1 MAEIYRSRPT
11 ASAREEITM
20 LQKPRGTRDFLPAEM
35 AQRRYIERRM
45 RTVAASFGYGEVV
58 TPMFEEQELFTVK
71 SGEGI
76 IGEMYAFE
84 DKGGRKIALRPE
96 VTAAVVRAYVN
107 EAQVAPKPLRWFY
120 FAECFRYERPQKGRY
135 RQFWQFGCELIGADS
150 AAADAEV
157 IALAFALL
165 KSSGV
170 RFVLKIGH
178 LSPMKHMLAGLD
190 AVEQKKVMAALD
202 KRDME
207 LLENTLAAIGHSD
220 LSAPLARLI
229 TAETLEEVWAV
240 TGDIPEKARIEETF
254 GYLKAQNIPFV
265 QNFGIARGLDYY
277 TGMVFEAFADNLGA
291 ENQILGGG
299 VYRLAHLFGGKDV
312 PSCGFAIGFDRV
324 MVSLGE
330 IQPETAPVVA
340 VVATPETRASA
351 YTAAAAFRS
360 SGITA
365 VMDLM
370 DRSFGAQLSSA
381 IKSGA
386 SYAVL
391 IGANEAAAGTVTLK
405 NLAAASQKEMPLA
418 DAVAEVVNGTC

>member
-1 MAEIYRSRPT
+1 
-11 ASAREEITM
+11 M

-35 AQRRYIERRM
+35 AQRRHIERRM
-45 RTVAASFGYGEVV
+45 RTIAQSYGYGEIQ
-58 TPMFEEQELFTVK
+58 TPMFEEQELFTLK

-107 EAQVAPKPLRWFY
+107 EAQVAPKPLRWYY

-157 IALAFALL
+157 IALAYELL

-178 LSPMKHMLAGLD
+178 LAPMKHMLRDLD
-190 AVEQKKVMAALD
+190 AGEQKKVMAALD
-202 KRDME
+202 KRDMD
-207 LLENTLAAIGHSD
+207 LLKTTLDAIGHPD
-220 LSAPLARLI
+220 LYEPLTTLI
-229 TAETLEEVWAV
+229 TAETLDQVWQV
-240 TGDIPEKARIEETF
+240 TGDIPEKSRIEETF
-254 GYLKAQNIPFV
+254 RYLTAQNIPFV

-277 TGMVFEAFADNLGA
+277 TGMVFEGFADNLGA

-330 IQPETAPVVA
+330 ITPDAAPVVA
-340 VVATPETRASA
+340 VVATPQTRTAA

-360 SGITA
+360 AGITV
-365 VMDLM
+365 VMDVM
-370 DRSFGAQLSSA
+370 DRSFGAQISSA
-381 IKSGA
+381 LKSGA
-386 SYAVL
+386 AYAAL
-391 IGANEAAAGTVTLK
+391 IGEKEAAAGTVTLK
-405 NLAAASQKEMPLA
+405 NLEQAAQQEMSLA
-418 DAVAEVVNGTC
+418 DAVAEVAGHGTC

>member
-1 MAEIYRSRPT
+1 
-11 ASAREEITM
+11 M

-35 AQRRYIERRM
+35 AQRRHIERRM
-45 RTVAASFGYGEVV
+45 RTIAQSFGYGEIQ
-58 TPMFEEQELFTVK
+58 TPMFEEQELFTLK

-107 EAQVAPKPLRWFY
+107 EAQVAPKPLRWYY

-157 IALAFALL
+157 IALAYELL

-178 LSPMKHMLAGLD
+178 LAPMKHMLRDLD
-190 AVEQKKVMAALD
+190 AGEQKKVMAALD
-202 KRDME
+202 KRDMD
-207 LLENTLAAIGHSD
+207 LLKTTLDAIEHPD
-220 LSAPLARLI
+220 LYDPLTTLI
-229 TAETLEEVWAV
+229 TAETLDQVWQA
-240 TGDIPEKARIEETF
+240 TGDIPEKSRIEETF
-254 GYLKAQNIPFV
+254 RYLTAQNIPFV

-277 TGMVFEAFADNLGA
+277 TGMVFEGFADNLGA

-330 IQPETAPVVA
+330 ITPDAAPVVA
-340 VVATPETRASA
+340 VVATPQTRTAA

-360 SGITA
+360 AGITV
-365 VMDLM
+365 VMDVM
-370 DRSFGAQLSSA
+370 DRSFGAQISSA
-381 IKSGA
+381 LKSGA
-386 SYAVL
+386 AYAAL
-391 IGANEAAAGTVTLK
+391 IGEKEAAAGTVTLK
-405 NLAAASQKEMPLA
+405 NLEQAAQQEMSLA
-418 DAVAEVVNGTC
+418 DAVAEVAGHGTC

>member
-1 MAEIYRSRPT
+1 
-11 ASAREEITM
+11 M

-35 AQRRYIERRM
+35 AQRRHIERRM
-45 RTVAASFGYGEVV
+45 RTIAQSFGYGEIQ
-58 TPMFEEQELFTVK
+58 TPMFEEQELFTLK

-107 EAQVAPKPLRWFY
+107 EAQVAPKPLRWYY

-157 IALAFALL
+157 IALAYELL

-178 LSPMKHMLAGLD
+178 LAPMKHMLQDLD
-190 AVEQKKVMAALD
+190 AGEQKKVMAALD
-202 KRDME
+202 KRDMD
-207 LLENTLAAIGHSD
+207 LLKTTLDAIDHPD
-220 LSAPLARLI
+220 LYEPLTTLI
-229 TAETLEEVWAV
+229 TAETLDQVWQV
-240 TGDIPEKARIEETF
+240 TGDIPEKSRIEETF
-254 GYLKAQNIPFV
+254 RYLTAQNIPFV

-277 TGMVFEAFADNLGA
+277 TGMVFEGFADNLGA

-330 IQPETAPVVA
+330 ITPDTAPVVA
-340 VVATPETRASA
+340 VVATPQTRTAA

-360 SGITA
+360 AGITV
-365 VMDLM
+365 VMDVM
-370 DRSFGAQLSSA
+370 DRSFGAQISSA
-381 IKSGA
+381 LKSGA
-386 SYAVL
+386 AYAAL
-391 IGANEAAAGTVTLK
+391 IGEKEAAAGTVTLK
-405 NLAAASQKEMPLA
+405 NLEQAAQQEMSLA
-418 DAVAEVVNGTC
+418 DAVAEVAGHGTC

>member
-1 MAEIYRSRPT
+1 
-11 ASAREEITM
+11 M

-35 AQRRYIERRM
+35 AQRRHIERRM
-45 RTVAASFGYGEVV
+45 RTIAQSFGYGEIQ
-58 TPMFEEQELFTVK
+58 TPMFEEQELFTLK

-107 EAQVAPKPLRWFY
+107 EAQVAPKPLRWYY

-157 IALAFALL
+157 IALAYELL

-178 LSPMKHMLAGLD
+178 LAPMKHMLQNLD
-190 AVEQKKVMAALD
+190 AGEQKKVMAALD
-202 KRDME
+202 KRDMD
-207 LLENTLAAIGHSD
+207 LLKTTLDAIGHPD
-220 LSAPLARLI
+220 LYDPLTTLI
-229 TAETLEEVWAV
+229 TAETLDQVWQV
-240 TGDIPEKARIEETF
+240 TGDIPEKSRIEETF
-254 GYLKAQNIPFV
+254 RYLTAQNIPFV

-277 TGMVFEAFADNLGA
+277 TGMVFEGFADNLGA

-312 PSCGFAIGFDRV
+312 PSCGFAIGFDRI

-330 IQPETAPVVA
+330 ITPDTAPVVA
-340 VVATPETRASA
+340 VIATPQTRTAA

-360 SGITA
+360 AGITV
-365 VMDLM
+365 VMDVM
-370 DRSFGAQLSSA
+370 DRSFGAQISSA
-381 IKSGA
+381 LKSGA
-386 SYAVL
+386 AYAAL
-391 IGANEAAAGTVTLK
+391 IGEKEAAAGTVTLK
-405 NLAAASQKEMPLA
+405 NLEQAAQQEMSLA
-418 DAVAEVVNGTC
+418 DAVAEVAGHGTC

>member
-1 MAEIYRSRPT
+1 
-11 ASAREEITM
+11 M

-35 AQRRYIERRM
+35 AQRRHIERRM
-45 RTVAASFGYGEVV
+45 RTIAQSFGYGEIQ
-58 TPMFEEQELFTVK
+58 TPMFEEQELFTLK

-107 EAQVAPKPLRWFY
+107 EAQVAPKPLRWYY

-157 IALAFALL
+157 IALAYELL

-178 LSPMKHMLAGLD
+178 LAPMKHMLQNLD
-190 AVEQKKVMAALD
+190 AGEQKKVMAALD
-202 KRDME
+202 KRDMD
-207 LLENTLAAIGHSD
+207 LLKTTLDAIEHPD
-220 LSAPLARLI
+220 LYEPLTTLI
-229 TAETLEEVWAV
+229 TAETLDQVWQV
-240 TGDIPEKARIEETF
+240 TGDIPEKSRIEETF
-254 GYLKAQNIPFV
+254 RYLTAQNIPFV

-277 TGMVFEAFADNLGA
+277 TGMVFEGFADNLGA

-330 IQPETAPVVA
+330 ITPDTAPVVA
-340 VVATPETRASA
+340 VVATPQTRTAA

-360 SGITA
+360 AGITV
-365 VMDLM
+365 VMDVM
-370 DRSFGAQLSSA
+370 DRSFGAQISSA
-381 IKSGA
+381 LKSGA
-386 SYAVL
+386 AYAAL
-391 IGANEAAAGTVTLK
+391 IGEKEAAAGTITLK
-405 NLAAASQKEMPLA
+405 NLEQAAQQEMSLA
-418 DAVAEVVNGTC
+418 DAVAEVAGHGTC

>member
-1 MAEIYRSRPT
+1 
-11 ASAREEITM
+11 M

-35 AQRRYIERRM
+35 AQRRHIERRM
-45 RTVAASFGYGEVV
+45 RTIAQSFGYGEIQ
-58 TPMFEEQELFTVK
+58 TPMFEEQELFTLK

-107 EAQVAPKPLRWFY
+107 EAQVAPKPLRWYY

-157 IALAFALL
+157 IALAYELL

-178 LSPMKHMLAGLD
+178 LAPMKHMLRDLD
-190 AVEQKKVMAALD
+190 AGEQKKVMAALD
-202 KRDME
+202 KRDMD
-207 LLENTLAAIGHSD
+207 LLKTTLDAIDHPD
-220 LSAPLARLI
+220 LYDPLTTLI
-229 TAETLEEVWAV
+229 TAETLDQVWQV
-240 TGDIPEKARIEETF
+240 TGDIPEKSRIEETF
-254 GYLKAQNIPFV
+254 RYLTAQNIPFV

-277 TGMVFEAFADNLGA
+277 TGMVFEGFADNLGA

-330 IQPETAPVVA
+330 ITPDTAPVVA
-340 VVATPETRASA
+340 VVATPQTRTAA

-360 SGITA
+360 AGITV
-365 VMDLM
+365 VMDVM
-370 DRSFGAQLSSA
+370 DRSFGAQISSA
-381 IKSGA
+381 LKSGA
-386 SYAVL
+386 AYAAL
-391 IGANEAAAGTVTLK
+391 IGEKEAAAGTITLK
-405 NLAAASQKEMPLA
+405 NLEQAAQQEMSLA
-418 DAVAEVVNGTC
+418 DAVAEVAGHGTC

>member
-1 MAEIYRSRPT
+1 
-11 ASAREEITM
+11 M

-35 AQRRYIERRM
+35 AQRRHIERRM
-45 RTVAASFGYGEVV
+45 RTIAQSFGYGEIQ
-58 TPMFEEQELFTVK
+58 TPMFEEQELFTLK

-107 EAQVAPKPLRWFY
+107 EAQVAPKPLRWYY

-157 IALAFALL
+157 IALAYELL

-178 LSPMKHMLAGLD
+178 LAPMKHMLRDLD
-190 AVEQKKVMAALD
+190 AGEQKKVMAALD
-202 KRDME
+202 KRDMD
-207 LLENTLAAIGHSD
+207 LLKTTLDAIDHPD
-220 LSAPLARLI
+220 LYDPLTTLI
-229 TAETLEEVWAV
+229 TAETLDQVWQV
-240 TGDIPEKARIEETF
+240 TGDIPEKSRIEETF
-254 GYLKAQNIPFV
+254 RYLTAQNIPFV

-277 TGMVFEAFADNLGA
+277 TGMVFEGFADNLGA

-330 IQPETAPVVA
+330 ITPDAAPVVA
-340 VVATPETRASA
+340 VVATPQTRTAA

-360 SGITA
+360 AGITV
-365 VMDLM
+365 VMDVM
-370 DRSFGAQLSSA
+370 DRSFGAQISSA
-381 IKSGA
+381 LKSGA
-386 SYAVL
+386 AYAAL
-391 IGANEAAAGTVTLK
+391 IGEKEAAAGTVTLK
-405 NLAAASQKEMPLA
+405 NLEQAAQQEMSLA
-418 DAVAEVVNGTC
+418 DAVAEVAAHGTC

>member
-1 MAEIYRSRPT
+1 
-11 ASAREEITM
+11 M

-45 RTVAASFGYGEVV
+45 RTVARSFGYGEVQ
-58 TPMFEEQELFTVK
+58 TPMFEELELFTLK

-96 VTAAVVRAYVN
+96 ITAAVVRAYVN

-157 IALAFALL
+157 IALAYELL

-170 RFVLKIGH
+170 RFILKIGH
-178 LSPMKHMLAGLD
+178 LAPMKHMLAGLD

-202 KRDME
+202 KRDTD
-207 LLENTLAAIGHSD
+207 LLETTLAAIGHPD
-220 LSAPLARLI
+220 LFEPLVRLI
-229 TAETLEEVWAV
+229 TAATLNEVWDV
-240 TGDIPEKARIEETF
+240 TGDIPEKERIEETF
-254 GYLKAQNIPFV
+254 RYLAAQNIPFV

-330 IQPETAPVVA
+330 IVPEAAPVVA
-340 VVATPETRASA
+340 VVATPGTRAAA
-351 YTAAAAFRS
+351 YAAAAAFRAA
-360 SGITA
+360 GITV
-365 VMDLM
+365 VMDVM

-381 IKSGA
+381 LKSGA
-386 SYAVL
+386 SYAAL
-391 IGANEAAAGTVTLK
+391 IGEKEAAAGTVTLK
-405 NLAAASQKEMPLA
+405 NLAQAAQKEMNLT
-418 DAVAEVVNGTC
+418 DAVDEVANGSC

>member
-1 MAEIYRSRPT
+1 
-11 ASAREEITM
+11 M

-35 AQRRYIERRM
+35 AQRRHIERRM
-45 RTVAASFGYGEVV
+45 RTIAQSFGYGEIQ
-58 TPMFEEQELFTVK
+58 TPMFEEQELFTLK

-107 EAQVAPKPLRWFY
+107 EAQVAPKPLRWYY

-157 IALAFALL
+157 IALAYELL

-178 LSPMKHMLAGLD
+178 LAPMKHMLQNLD
-190 AVEQKKVMAALD
+190 AGEQKKVMAALD
-202 KRDME
+202 KRDMD
-207 LLENTLAAIGHSD
+207 LLKTTLDAIGHPD
-220 LSAPLARLI
+220 LYDPLTTLI
-229 TAETLEEVWAV
+229 TAETLDQVWQV
-240 TGDIPEKARIEETF
+240 TGDIPEKSRIEETF
-254 GYLKAQNIPFV
+254 RYLTAQNIPFV

-277 TGMVFEAFADNLGA
+277 TGMVFEGFADNLGA

-330 IQPETAPVVA
+330 ITPDAAPVVA
-340 VVATPETRASA
+340 VVAPPQTRTAA

-360 SGITA
+360 AGITV
-365 VMDLM
+365 VMDVM
-370 DRSFGAQLSSA
+370 DRSFGAQISSA
-381 IKSGA
+381 LKSGA
-386 SYAVL
+386 AYAAL
-391 IGANEAAAGTVTLK
+391 IGEKEAAAGTITLK
-405 NLAAASQKEMPLA
+405 NLEQAAQQEMSLA
-418 DAVAEVVNGTC
+418 DAVAEVAAHGTC

>member
-1 MAEIYRSRPT
+1 
-11 ASAREEITM
+11 M

-35 AQRRYIERRM
+35 AQRRHIERRM
-45 RTVAASFGYGEVV
+45 RTIAQSFGYGEIQ
-58 TPMFEEQELFTVK
+58 TPMFEEQELFTLK

-107 EAQVAPKPLRWFY
+107 EAQVAPKPLRWYY

-157 IALAFALL
+157 IALAYELL

-178 LSPMKHMLAGLD
+178 LAPMKHMLQNLD
-190 AVEQKKVMAALD
+190 AGEQKKVMAALD
-202 KRDME
+202 KRDMD
-207 LLENTLAAIGHSD
+207 LLKTTLDAIGHPD
-220 LSAPLARLI
+220 LYEPLTTLI
-229 TAETLEEVWAV
+229 TAETLDQVWQV
-240 TGDIPEKARIEETF
+240 TGDIPEKSRIEETF
-254 GYLKAQNIPFV
+254 RYLTAQNIPFV

-277 TGMVFEAFADNLGA
+277 TGMVFEGFADNLGA

-330 IQPETAPVVA
+330 ITPDAAPVVA
-340 VVATPETRASA
+340 VVATPQTRTAA

-360 SGITA
+360 AGITV
-365 VMDLM
+365 VMDVM
-370 DRSFGAQLSSA
+370 DRSFGAQISSA
-381 IKSGA
+381 LKSGA
-386 SYAVL
+386 AYAAL
-391 IGANEAAAGTVTLK
+391 IGEKEAAAGTVTLK
-405 NLAAASQKEMPLA
+405 NLEQAAQQEMSLA
-418 DAVAEVVNGTC
+418 DAVAEVAGHGTC

>member
-1 MAEIYRSRPT
+1 
-11 ASAREEITM
+11 M

-35 AQRRYIERRM
+35 AQRRHIERRM
-45 RTVAASFGYGEVV
+45 RTIAQSFGYGEIQ
-58 TPMFEEQELFTVK
+58 TPMFEEQELFTLK

-107 EAQVAPKPLRWFY
+107 EAQVAPKPLRWYY

-157 IALAFALL
+157 IALAYELL

-178 LSPMKHMLAGLD
+178 LAPMKHMLRDLD
-190 AVEQKKVMAALD
+190 AGEQKKVMAALD
-202 KRDME
+202 KRDMD
-207 LLENTLAAIGHSD
+207 LLKTTLDAIDHPD
-220 LSAPLARLI
+220 LYEPLTTLI
-229 TAETLEEVWAV
+229 TAETLDQVWQV
-240 TGDIPEKARIEETF
+240 TGDIPEKSRIEETF
-254 GYLKAQNIPFV
+254 RYLTAQNIPFV

-277 TGMVFEAFADNLGA
+277 TGMVFEGFADNLGA

-330 IQPETAPVVA
+330 ITPDTAPVVA
-340 VVATPETRASA
+340 VVATPQTRTAA

-360 SGITA
+360 AGITV
-365 VMDLM
+365 VMDVM
-370 DRSFGAQLSSA
+370 DRSFGAQISSA
-381 IKSGA
+381 LKSGA
-386 SYAVL
+386 AYAAL
-391 IGANEAAAGTVTLK
+391 IGEKEAAAGTVTLK
-405 NLAAASQKEMPLA
+405 NLEQAAQQEMSLA
-418 DAVAEVVNGTC
+418 DAVAEVAGHGTC

>member
-1 MAEIYRSRPT
+1 
-11 ASAREEITM
+11 M

-35 AQRRYIERRM
+35 AQRRHIERRM
-45 RTVAASFGYGEVV
+45 RTIAQSFGYGEIQ
-58 TPMFEEQELFTVK
+58 TPMFEEQELFTLK

-107 EAQVAPKPLRWFY
+107 EAQVAPKPLRWYY

-157 IALAFALL
+157 IALAYELL

-178 LSPMKHMLAGLD
+178 LAPMKHMLRDLD
-190 AVEQKKVMAALD
+190 AGEQKKVMAALD
-202 KRDME
+202 KRDMD
-207 LLENTLAAIGHSD
+207 LLKTTLDAIEHPD
-220 LSAPLARLI
+220 LYDPLITLI
-229 TAETLEEVWAV
+229 TAETLDQVWQV
-240 TGDIPEKARIEETF
+240 TGDIPEKSRIEETF
-254 GYLKAQNIPFV
+254 RYLTAQNIPFV

-277 TGMVFEAFADNLGA
+277 TGMVFEGFADNLGA

-330 IQPETAPVVA
+330 ITPDTAPVVA
-340 VVATPETRASA
+340 VVATPQTRTAA

-360 SGITA
+360 AGITV
-365 VMDLM
+365 VMDVM
-370 DRSFGAQLSSA
+370 DRSFGAQISSA
-381 IKSGA
+381 LKSGA
-386 SYAVL
+386 AYAAL
-391 IGANEAAAGTVTLK
+391 IGEKEAAAGTVTLK
-405 NLAAASQKEMPLA
+405 NLEQAAQQEMSLA
-418 DAVAEVVNGTC
+418 DAVAEVAGHGTC

>member
-1 MAEIYRSRPT
+1 
-11 ASAREEITM
+11 M

-35 AQRRYIERRM
+35 AQRRHIERRM
-45 RTVAASFGYGEVV
+45 RTIAQSYGYGEIQ
-58 TPMFEEQELFTVK
+58 TPMFEEQELFTLK

-107 EAQVAPKPLRWFY
+107 EAQVAPKPLRWYY

-157 IALAFALL
+157 IALAYELL

-178 LSPMKHMLAGLD
+178 LAPMKHMLRDLD
-190 AVEQKKVMAALD
+190 AGEQKKVMAALD
-202 KRDME
+202 KRDMD
-207 LLENTLAAIGHSD
+207 LLKTTLDAIGHPD
-220 LSAPLARLI
+220 LYEPLTTLI
-229 TAETLEEVWAV
+229 TAETLDQVWQV
-240 TGDIPEKARIEETF
+240 TGDIPEKSRIEETF
-254 GYLKAQNIPFV
+254 RYLTAQNIPFV

-277 TGMVFEAFADNLGA
+277 TGMVFEGFADNLGA

-330 IQPETAPVVA
+330 ITPDAAPVVA
-340 VVATPETRASA
+340 VVATPQTRTAA
-351 YTAAAAFRS
+351 YTAATAFRS
-360 SGITA
+360 AGITV
-365 VMDLM
+365 VMDVM
-370 DRSFGAQLSSA
+370 DRSFGAQISSA
-381 IKSGA
+381 LKSGA
-386 SYAVL
+386 AYAAL
-391 IGANEAAAGTVTLK
+391 IGEKEAAAGTVTLK
-405 NLAAASQKEMPLA
+405 NLEQAAQQEMSLA
-418 DAVAEVVNGTC
+418 DAVAEVAGHGTC

>member
-1 MAEIYRSRPT
+1 
-11 ASAREEITM
+11 M

-35 AQRRYIERRM
+35 AQRRHIERRM
-45 RTVAASFGYGEVV
+45 RTIAQSFGYGEIQ
-58 TPMFEEQELFTVK
+58 TPMFEEQELFTLK

-107 EAQVAPKPLRWFY
+107 EAQVAPKPLRWYY

-157 IALAFALL
+157 IALAYELL

-178 LSPMKHMLAGLD
+178 LAPMKHMLRDLD
-190 AVEQKKVMAALD
+190 AGEQKKVMTALD
-202 KRDME
+202 KRDMD
-207 LLENTLAAIGHSD
+207 LLKTTLDAIGHPD
-220 LSAPLARLI
+220 LYDPLTTLI
-229 TAETLEEVWAV
+229 TAETLDQVWQV
-240 TGDIPEKARIEETF
+240 TGDIPEKSRIEETF
-254 GYLKAQNIPFV
+254 RYLTAQNIPFV

-277 TGMVFEAFADNLGA
+277 TGMVFEGFADNLGA

-330 IQPETAPVVA
+330 ITPDAAPVVA
-340 VVATPETRASA
+340 VVATPQTRTAA

-360 SGITA
+360 AGITV
-365 VMDLM
+365 VMDVM
-370 DRSFGAQLSSA
+370 DRSFGAQISSA
-381 IKSGA
+381 LKSGA
-386 SYAVL
+386 AYAAL
-391 IGANEAAAGTVTLK
+391 IGEKEAAAGTVTLK
-405 NLAAASQKEMPLA
+405 NLEQAAQQEMSLA
-418 DAVAEVVNGTC
+418 DAVAEVAAHGTC

>member
-1 MAEIYRSRPT
+1 
-11 ASAREEITM
+11 M

-35 AQRRYIERRM
+35 AQRRHIERRM
-45 RTVAASFGYGEVV
+45 RTIAQSYGYGEIQ
-58 TPMFEEQELFTVK
+58 TPMFEEQELFTLK

-107 EAQVAPKPLRWFY
+107 EAQVAPKPLRWYY

-157 IALAFALL
+157 IALAYELL

-178 LSPMKHMLAGLD
+178 LAPMKHMLRDLD
-190 AVEQKKVMAALD
+190 AGEQKKVMAALD
-202 KRDME
+202 KRDMD
-207 LLENTLAAIGHSD
+207 LLKTTLDAIEHPD
-220 LSAPLARLI
+220 LYEPLTTLI
-229 TAETLEEVWAV
+229 TAETLDQVWQV
-240 TGDIPEKARIEETF
+240 TGDIPEKSRIEETF
-254 GYLKAQNIPFV
+254 RYLTAQNIPFV

-277 TGMVFEAFADNLGA
+277 TGMVFEGFADNLGA

-330 IQPETAPVVA
+330 ITPDAAPVVA
-340 VVATPETRASA
+340 VVATPQTRTAA

-360 SGITA
+360 AGITV
-365 VMDLM
+365 VMDVM
-370 DRSFGAQLSSA
+370 DRSFGAQISSA
-381 IKSGA
+381 LKSGA
-386 SYAVL
+386 AYAAL
-391 IGANEAAAGTVTLK
+391 IGEKEAAAGTITLK
-405 NLAAASQKEMPLA
+405 NLEQAAQQEMSLA
-418 DAVAEVVNGTC
+418 DAVAEVAGHGTC

>member
-1 MAEIYRSRPT
+1 
-11 ASAREEITM
+11 M

-35 AQRRYIERRM
+35 AQRRHIERRM
-45 RTVAASFGYGEVV
+45 RTIAQSFGYGEIQ
-58 TPMFEEQELFTVK
+58 TPMFEEQELFTLK

-107 EAQVAPKPLRWFY
+107 EAQVAPKPLRWYY

-157 IALAFALL
+157 IALAYELL

-170 RFVLKIGH
+170 RFILKIGH
-178 LSPMKHMLAGLD
+178 LAPMKHMLRDLD
-190 AVEQKKVMAALD
+190 AGEQKKVMAALD
-202 KRDME
+202 KRDMD
-207 LLENTLAAIGHSD
+207 LLKTTLDAIDHPD
-220 LSAPLARLI
+220 LYEPLTTLI
-229 TAETLEEVWAV
+229 TAETLDQVWQV
-240 TGDIPEKARIEETF
+240 TGDIPEKSRIEETF
-254 GYLKAQNIPFV
+254 RYLTAQNIPFV

-277 TGMVFEAFADNLGA
+277 TGMVFEGFADNLGA

-330 IQPETAPVVA
+330 ITPDAAPVVA
-340 VVATPETRASA
+340 VVATPQTRTAA

-360 SGITA
+360 AGITV
-365 VMDLM
+365 VMDVM
-370 DRSFGAQLSSA
+370 DRSFGAQISSA
-381 IKSGA
+381 LKSGA
-386 SYAVL
+386 AYAAL
-391 IGANEAAAGTVTLK
+391 IGEKEAAAGTVTLK
-405 NLAAASQKEMPLA
+405 NLEQAAQQEMSLA
-418 DAVAEVVNGTC
+418 DAVAEVAGHGTC

>member
-1 MAEIYRSRPT
+1 
-11 ASAREEITM
+11 M

-35 AQRRYIERRM
+35 AQRRHIERRM
-45 RTVAASFGYGEVV
+45 RTIAQSFGYGEIQ
-58 TPMFEEQELFTVK
+58 TPMFEEQELFTLK

-107 EAQVAPKPLRWFY
+107 EAQVAPKPLRWYY

-157 IALAFALL
+157 IALAYELL

-178 LSPMKHMLAGLD
+178 LAPMKHMLRDLD
-190 AVEQKKVMAALD
+190 AGEQKKVMAALD
-202 KRDME
+202 KRDMD
-207 LLENTLAAIGHSD
+207 LLKTTLDAIGHPD
-220 LSAPLARLI
+220 LYEPLTTLI
-229 TAETLEEVWAV
+229 TAETLDQVWQV
-240 TGDIPEKARIEETF
+240 TGDIPEKSRIEETF
-254 GYLKAQNIPFV
+254 RYLTAQNIPFV

-277 TGMVFEAFADNLGA
+277 TGMVFEGFADNLGA

-330 IQPETAPVVA
+330 ITPDTAPVVA
-340 VVATPETRASA
+340 VVATPQTRTAA
-351 YTAAAAFRS
+351 YTTAAAFRS
-360 SGITA
+360 AGITV
-365 VMDLM
+365 VMDVM
-370 DRSFGAQLSSA
+370 DRSFGAQISSA
-381 IKSGA
+381 LKSGA
-386 SYAVL
+386 AYAAL
-391 IGANEAAAGTVTLK
+391 IGEKEAAAGTITLK
-405 NLAAASQKEMPLA
+405 NLEQAAQQEMSLA
-418 DAVAEVVNGTC
+418 DAVAEVAGHGTC

>member
-1 MAEIYRSRPT
+1 
-11 ASAREEITM
+11 M

-35 AQRRYIERRM
+35 AQRRHIERRM
-45 RTVAASFGYGEVV
+45 RTIAQSFGYGEIQ
-58 TPMFEEQELFTVK
+58 TPMFEEQELFTLK

-107 EAQVAPKPLRWFY
+107 EAQVAPKPLRWYY

-157 IALAFALL
+157 IALAYELL

-178 LSPMKHMLAGLD
+178 LAPMKHMLRDLD
-190 AVEQKKVMAALD
+190 AGEQKKVMAALD
-202 KRDME
+202 KRDMD
-207 LLENTLAAIGHSD
+207 LLKTTLDAIGHPD
-220 LSAPLARLI
+220 LYDPLITLI
-229 TAETLEEVWAV
+229 TAETLDQVWQV
-240 TGDIPEKARIEETF
+240 TGDIPEKSRIEETF
-254 GYLKAQNIPFV
+254 RYLTAQNIPFV

-277 TGMVFEAFADNLGA
+277 TGMVFEGFADNLGA

-330 IQPETAPVVA
+330 ITPDAAPVVA
-340 VVATPETRASA
+340 VVATPQTRTAA

-360 SGITA
+360 AGITV
-365 VMDLM
+365 VMDVM
-370 DRSFGAQLSSA
+370 DRSFGAQISSA
-381 IKSGA
+381 LKSGA
-386 SYAVL
+386 AYAAL
-391 IGANEAAAGTVTLK
+391 IGEKEAAAGTITLK
-405 NLAAASQKEMPLA
+405 NLEQAAQQEMSLA
-418 DAVAEVVNGTC
+418 DAVAEVAGHGTC

>member
-1 MAEIYRSRPT
+1 
-11 ASAREEITM
+11 M
-20 LQKPRGTRDFLPAEM
+20 LQKPRGTRDFLPAQM
-35 AQRRYIERRM
+35 GGGGSIEDRM
-45 RTVAASFGYGEVV
+45 RSIAQSVGYGES
-58 TPMFEEQELFTVK
+58 PAPSGGEQELCTQQA
-71 SGEGI
+71 GEGI
-76 IGEMYAFE
+76 VGEMYAFE

-107 EAQVAPKPLRWFY
+107 EAQVAPKPLRWYY

-157 IALAFALL
+157 IALAYELL

-178 LSPMKHMLAGLD
+178 LAPMKHMLRDLD
-190 AVEQKKVMAALD
+190 AGEQKKVMAALD
-202 KRDME
+202 KRDMD
-207 LLENTLAAIGHSD
+207 LLKTTLDAIEHPD
-220 LSAPLARLI
+220 LYEPLTTLI
-229 TAETLEEVWAV
+229 TAETLDQVWQV
-240 TGDIPEKARIEETF
+240 TGDIPEKSRIEETF
-254 GYLKAQNIPFV
+254 RYLTAQNIPFV

-277 TGMVFEAFADNLGA
+277 TGMVFEGFADNLGA

-330 IQPETAPVVA
+330 ITPDAAPVVA
-340 VVATPETRASA
+340 VVATPQTRTAA

-360 SGITA
+360 AGITV
-365 VMDLM
+365 VMDVM
-370 DRSFGAQLSSA
+370 DRSFGAQISSA
-381 IKSGA
+381 LKSGA
-386 SYAVL
+386 AYAAL
-391 IGANEAAAGTVTLK
+391 IGKKEAAAGTITLK
-405 NLAAASQKEMPLA
+405 NLEQAAQQEMSLA
-418 DAVAEVVNGTC
+418 DAVAEVAGHGTC

>member
-1 MAEIYRSRPT
+1 
-11 ASAREEITM
+11 M

-35 AQRRYIERRM
+35 AQRRHIERRM
-45 RTVAASFGYGEVV
+45 RTIAQSFGYGEIQ
-58 TPMFEEQELFTVK
+58 TPMFEEQELFTLK

-107 EAQVAPKPLRWFY
+107 EAQVAPKPLRWYY

-157 IALAFALL
+157 IALAYELL

-178 LSPMKHMLAGLD
+178 LAPMKHMLQNLD
-190 AVEQKKVMAALD
+190 AGEQKKVMAALD
-202 KRDME
+202 KRDMD
-207 LLENTLAAIGHSD
+207 LLKTTLDAIGHPD
-220 LSAPLARLI
+220 LYNPLTTLI
-229 TAETLEEVWAV
+229 TAETLDQVWQV
-240 TGDIPEKARIEETF
+240 TGDIPEKSRIEETF
-254 GYLKAQNIPFV
+254 RYLTAQNIPFV

-277 TGMVFEAFADNLGA
+277 TGMVFEGFADNLGA

-330 IQPETAPVVA
+330 ITPNAAPVVA
-340 VVATPETRASA
+340 VVATPQTRTAA

-360 SGITA
+360 AGITV
-365 VMDLM
+365 VMDVM
-370 DRSFGAQLSSA
+370 DRSFGAQISSA
-381 IKSGA
+381 LKSGA
-386 SYAVL
+386 AYAAL
-391 IGANEAAAGTVTLK
+391 IGEKEAAAGTVTLK
-405 NLAAASQKEMPLA
+405 NLEQAAQQEMSLA
-418 DAVAEVVNGTC
+418 DAVAEVAGHGTC

>member
-1 MAEIYRSRPT
+1 
-11 ASAREEITM
+11 M

-35 AQRRYIERRM
+35 AQRRHIERRM
-45 RTVAASFGYGEVV
+45 RTIAQSFGYGEIQ
-58 TPMFEEQELFTVK
+58 TPMFEEQELFTLK

-107 EAQVAPKPLRWFY
+107 EAQVAPKPLRWYY

-157 IALAFALL
+157 IALAYELL

-178 LSPMKHMLAGLD
+178 LAPMKHMLRDLD
-190 AVEQKKVMAALD
+190 AGEQKKVMAALD
-202 KRDME
+202 KRDMD
-207 LLENTLAAIGHSD
+207 LLKTTLDAIDHPD
-220 LSAPLARLI
+220 LYEPLTTLI
-229 TAETLEEVWAV
+229 TAETLDQVWQV
-240 TGDIPEKARIEETF
+240 TGDIPEKSRIEETF
-254 GYLKAQNIPFV
+254 RYLTAQNIPFV

-277 TGMVFEAFADNLGA
+277 TGMVFEGFADNLGA

-330 IQPETAPVVA
+330 ITPDAAPVVA
-340 VVATPETRASA
+340 VVATPQTRTAA

-360 SGITA
+360 AGITV
-365 VMDLM
+365 VMDVM
-370 DRSFGAQLSSA
+370 DRSFGAQISSA
-381 IKSGA
+381 LKSGA
-386 SYAVL
+386 AYAAL
-391 IGANEAAAGTVTLK
+391 IGEKEAAAGTVTLK
-405 NLAAASQKEMPLA
+405 NLEQAAQQEMSLA
-418 DAVAEVVNGTC
+418 DAVAEVAGHGTC

>member
-1 MAEIYRSRPT
+1 
-11 ASAREEITM
+11 M

-35 AQRRYIERRM
+35 AQRRHIERRM
-45 RTVAASFGYGEVV
+45 RTIAQSFGYGEIQ
-58 TPMFEEQELFTVK
+58 TPMFEEQELFTLK

-107 EAQVAPKPLRWFY
+107 EAQVAPKPLRWYY

-157 IALAFALL
+157 IALAYELL

-178 LSPMKHMLAGLD
+178 LAPMKHMLQNLD
-190 AVEQKKVMAALD
+190 AGEQKKVMAALD
-202 KRDME
+202 KRDMD
-207 LLENTLAAIGHSD
+207 LLKTTLDAIGHPD
-220 LSAPLARLI
+220 LYEPLTTLI
-229 TAETLEEVWAV
+229 TAETLDQVWQV
-240 TGDIPEKARIEETF
+240 TGDIPEKSRIEETF
-254 GYLKAQNIPFV
+254 RYLTAQNIPFV

-277 TGMVFEAFADNLGA
+277 TGMVFEGFADNLGA

-330 IQPETAPVVA
+330 ITPDAAPVVA
-340 VVATPETRASA
+340 VVATPQTRTAA

-360 SGITA
+360 AGITV
-365 VMDLM
+365 VMDVM
-370 DRSFGAQLSSA
+370 DRSFGAQISSA
-381 IKSGA
+381 LKSGA
-386 SYAVL
+386 AYAAL
-391 IGANEAAAGTVTLK
+391 IGEKEAAAGTITLK
-405 NLAAASQKEMPLA
+405 NLEQAAQQEMSLA
-418 DAVAEVVNGTC
+418 DAVAEVAGHGTC

>member
-1 MAEIYRSRPT
+1 
-11 ASAREEITM
+11 M

-35 AQRRYIERRM
+35 AQRRHIERRM
-45 RTVAASFGYGEVV
+45 RTIAQSFGYGEIQ
-58 TPMFEEQELFTVK
+58 TPMFEAQELFTLK

-107 EAQVAPKPLRWFY
+107 EAQVAPKPLRWYY

-157 IALAFALL
+157 IALAYELL

-178 LSPMKHMLAGLD
+178 LAPMKHMLQNLD
-190 AVEQKKVMAALD
+190 AGEQKKVMAALD
-202 KRDME
+202 KRDMD
-207 LLENTLAAIGHSD
+207 LLKTTLDAIGHPD
-220 LSAPLARLI
+220 LYDPLTTLI
-229 TAETLEEVWAV
+229 TAETLDQVWQV
-240 TGDIPEKARIEETF
+240 TGDIPEKSRIEETF
-254 GYLKAQNIPFV
+254 RYLTAQNIPFV

-277 TGMVFEAFADNLGA
+277 TAMVFEGFADNLGA

-330 IQPETAPVVA
+330 ITPDAAPVVA
-340 VVATPETRASA
+340 VVATPQTRTAA

-360 SGITA
+360 AGITV
-365 VMDLM
+365 VMDVM
-370 DRSFGAQLSSA
+370 DRSFGAQISSA
-381 IKSGA
+381 LKSGA
-386 SYAVL
+386 AYAAL
-391 IGANEAAAGTVTLK
+391 IGEKEAAAGTVTLK
-405 NLAAASQKEMPLA
+405 NLEQAAQQEMSLA
-418 DAVAEVVNGTC
+418 DAVAEVAGHGTC

>member
-1 MAEIYRSRPT
+1 
-11 ASAREEITM
+11 M

-35 AQRRYIERRM
+35 AQRRHIERRM
-45 RTVAASFGYGEVV
+45 RTIAQSFGYGEIQ
-58 TPMFEEQELFTVK
+58 TPMFEEQDLFTLK

-107 EAQVAPKPLRWFY
+107 EAQVAPKPLRWYY

-157 IALAFALL
+157 IALAYELL

-178 LSPMKHMLAGLD
+178 LAPMKHMLRDLD
-190 AVEQKKVMAALD
+190 AGEQKKVMAALD
-202 KRDME
+202 KRDMD
-207 LLENTLAAIGHSD
+207 LLKTTLDAIGHPD
-220 LSAPLARLI
+220 LYEPLTTLI
-229 TAETLEEVWAV
+229 TAETLDQVWQV
-240 TGDIPEKARIEETF
+240 TGDIPEKSRIEETF
-254 GYLKAQNIPFV
+254 RYLTAQNIPFV

-277 TGMVFEAFADNLGA
+277 TGMVFEGFADNLGA

-330 IQPETAPVVA
+330 ITPDAAPVVA
-340 VVATPETRASA
+340 VVATPQTRTAA

-360 SGITA
+360 AGITV
-365 VMDLM
+365 VMDVM
-370 DRSFGAQLSSA
+370 DRSFGAQISSA
-381 IKSGA
+381 LKSGA
-386 SYAVL
+386 AYAAL
-391 IGANEAAAGTVTLK
+391 IGEKEAAAGTVTLK
-405 NLAAASQKEMPLA
+405 NLEQAAQQEMSLA
-418 DAVAEVVNGTC
+418 DAVAEVAGHGTC

>member
-1 MAEIYRSRPT
+1 
-11 ASAREEITM
+11 M

-35 AQRRYIERRM
+35 AQRRHIERRM
-45 RTVAASFGYGEVV
+45 RTIAQSYGYGEIQ
-58 TPMFEEQELFTVK
+58 TPMFEEQELFTLK

-107 EAQVAPKPLRWFY
+107 EAQVAPKPLRWYY

-157 IALAFALL
+157 IALAYELL

-178 LSPMKHMLAGLD
+178 LAPMKHMLRDLD
-190 AVEQKKVMAALD
+190 AGEQKKVMAALD
-202 KRDME
+202 KRDMD
-207 LLENTLAAIGHSD
+207 LLKTTLDAIEHPD
-220 LSAPLARLI
+220 LYDPLTTLI
-229 TAETLEEVWAV
+229 TAETLDQVWQV
-240 TGDIPEKARIEETF
+240 TGDIPEKSRIEETF
-254 GYLKAQNIPFV
+254 RYLTAQNIPFV

-277 TGMVFEAFADNLGA
+277 TGMVFEGFADNLGA

-330 IQPETAPVVA
+330 ITPDAAPVVA
-340 VVATPETRASA
+340 VVATPQTRTAA

-360 SGITA
+360 AGITV
-365 VMDLM
+365 VMDVM
-370 DRSFGAQLSSA
+370 DRSFGAQISSA
-381 IKSGA
+381 LKSGA
-386 SYAVL
+386 AYAAL
-391 IGANEAAAGTVTLK
+391 IGEKEAAAGTITLK
-405 NLAAASQKEMPLA
+405 NLEQAAQQEMSLA
-418 DAVAEVVNGTC
+418 DAVAEVAGHGTC

>member
-1 MAEIYRSRPT
+1 
-11 ASAREEITM
+11 M

-35 AQRRYIERRM
+35 AQRRHIERRM
-45 RTVAASFGYGEVV
+45 RTIAQSFGYGEIQ
-58 TPMFEEQELFTVK
+58 TPMFEEQELFTLK

-107 EAQVAPKPLRWFY
+107 EAQVAPKPLRWYY

-157 IALAFALL
+157 IALAYELL

-178 LSPMKHMLAGLD
+178 LAPMKHMLRDLD
-190 AVEQKKVMAALD
+190 AGEQKKVMAALD
-202 KRDME
+202 KRDVD
-207 LLENTLAAIGHSD
+207 LLKTTLDAIDHPD
-220 LSAPLARLI
+220 LYDPLTTLI
-229 TAETLEEVWAV
+229 TAETLDQVWQV
-240 TGDIPEKARIEETF
+240 TGDIPEKSRIEETF
-254 GYLKAQNIPFV
+254 RYLTAQNIPFV

-277 TGMVFEAFADNLGA
+277 TGMVFEGFADNLGA

-330 IQPETAPVVA
+330 ITPDTAPVVA
-340 VVATPETRASA
+340 VVATPQTRTAA

-360 SGITA
+360 AGITV
-365 VMDLM
+365 VMDVM
-370 DRSFGAQLSSA
+370 DRSFGAQISSA
-381 IKSGA
+381 LKSGA
-386 SYAVL
+386 AYAAL
-391 IGANEAAAGTVTLK
+391 IGEKEAAAGTITLK
-405 NLAAASQKEMPLA
+405 NLEQAAQQEMSLA
-418 DAVAEVVNGTC
+418 DAVAEVAGHGTC